1 MQLERFLP
9 VLIFSFFSFLGIAQ
23 DCTLGLN
30 EKSSE
35 LFIKIFQL
43 NEAQVSKMEKWQTEL
58 QLETKTIEEEIENL
72 LASQPQSTPE
82 ELTALADKYLV
93 LQQKIVDASRAT
105 DELMLSTF
113 NEKQYKRYLMLCY
126 EVIRRPIRVVPM
138 GLKTTIV
145 DPE

>member
-1 MQLERFLP
+1 MQLERILP
-9 VLIFSFFSFLGIAQ
+9 VLFFSFFSFLGNAQ

-43 NEAQVSKMEKWQTEL
+43 NEAQISKMEKWQAEL
-58 QLETKTIEEEIENL
+58 QIETKTIEDEIEQV

-93 LQQKIVDASRAT
+93 LQQKIVAASRAT

-113 NEKQYKRYLMLCY
+113 NEKQYERYLMLCH